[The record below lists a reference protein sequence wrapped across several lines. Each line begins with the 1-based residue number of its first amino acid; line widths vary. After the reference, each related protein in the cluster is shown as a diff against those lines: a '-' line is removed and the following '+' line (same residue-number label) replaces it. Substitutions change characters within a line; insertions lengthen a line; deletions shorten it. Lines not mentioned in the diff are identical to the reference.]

1 MTTSVKIPAVK
12 KPVAKPVKK
21 VAKKAGKPVQKPMS
35 KGALLKTLSDNTGI
49 DKKAVSVLMDELT
62 SIIYSA
68 VSPGGVGKFTLP
80 GVLKI
85 VLKETP
91 PKPEREGKNPFTGE
105 MMTFKAK
112 PASVKVK
119 ILPVK
124 SLKETAASI

>member
-1 MTTSVKIPAVK
+1 MTTNVKPKPAPKKTTSVKPKPKAKTRKPA
-12 KPVAKPVKK
+12 P
-21 VAKKAGKPVQKPMS
+21 KPMS
-35 KGALLKTLSDNTGI
+35 KGQLLTTLSQNTGI
-49 DKKAVSVLMDELT
+49 DKKAVSVVLDELT
-62 SIIYSA
+62 SLIYSA

-80 GVLKI
+80 GVLKL
-85 VLKETP
+85 VLKATP

-124 SLKETAASI
+124 TLREAAAS

>member
-1 MTTSVKIPAVK
+1 MTTNVKPKPAPKKTTTVK
-12 KPVAKPVKK
+12 PKPKAKTR
-21 VAKKAGKPVQKPMS
+21 KPAPKPMS
-35 KGALLKTLSDNTGI
+35 KGQLLTTLSENTGI
-49 DKKAVSVLMDELT
+49 DKKAVSVLLDELT
-62 SIIYSA
+62 SLIYSA

-80 GVLKI
+80 GVLKL
-85 VLKETP
+85 VLKATP

-124 SLKETAASI
+124 TLKEAAAS